1 MPPFPSEVEFGAV
14 LQYAVRGQSPLS
26 RRSRDV
32 RTAIKTNG
40 VLGGVGVIGRAAL
53 RAKENLEAGGC
64 LSRFLGPD
72 VTLVPMPRSSL
83 IKEGSLWPARVICE
97 ALQGCGIGAA
107 ILPCLSRAEAIGK
120 AALAAPG
127 RRPDP
132 LDHYRTIRVESV
144 RPIDPPTALV
154 LVDDIVTRGSS
165 FVGVLPHLAA
175 AFPGTPIHCF
185 ALLRTISQ
193 GEITSILDPV
203 AGRITYRQG
212 HLHRDP

>member
-1 MPPFPSEVEFGAV
+1 MPPFPSEVAFGAL

-32 RTAIKTNG
+32 RTAIKNNG
-40 VLGGVGVIGRAAL
+40 VLGSVAVIGHAAL

-97 ALQGCGIGAA
+97 ALQARGIGNAV
-107 ILPCLSRAEAIGK
+107 LPCLSRAEAIGK

-132 LDHYRTIRVESV
+132 PDHYRTIRVESV
-144 RPIDPPTALV
+144 RPLDSPTALV

-165 FVGVLPHLAA
+165 FVGVLPHLTAT
-175 AFPGTPIHCF
+175 FPGAPIHCF

-193 GEITSILDPV
+193 GEIASILDPV

>member
-1 MPPFPSEVEFGAV
+1 MSQFPSEVAFGAL

-40 VLGGVGVIGRAAL
+40 VLGSVAVIAHAAV
-53 RAKENLEAGGC
+53 RAKENLEADGC
-64 LSRFLGPD
+64 LSRLLGPD

-97 ALQGCGIGAA
+97 ALRACGIGDE

-120 AALAAPG
+120 AAFAASD

-132 LDHYRTIRVESV
+132 PDHYRTIRVESV
-144 RPIDPPTALV
+144 RPLDSPTALV

-165 FVGVLPHLAA
+165 FVGVLPHLTAT
-175 AFPGTPIHCF
+175 FPGTPIHCF

-193 GEITSILDPV
+193 GDIESILDPV
-203 AGRITYRQG
+203 AGRITYRAG

>member
-1 MPPFPSEVEFGAV
+1 MLPFPSEVEFGAL

-40 VLGGVGVIGRAAL
+40 VLGGVAVIAHAAL

-64 LSRFLGPD
+64 LSRVLGPD

-107 ILPCLSRAEAIGK
+107 ILPCLCRAEAIGK

-132 LDHYRTIRVESV
+132 PEHYRTIRVEPVS
-144 RPIDPPTALV
+144 PIEPSTALV

-175 AFPGTPIHCF
+175 AFPGIPIHCF

-193 GEITSILDPV
+193 GEIASILDPV

-212 HLHRDP
+212 HLHRGP

>member
-1 MPPFPSEVEFGAV
+1 MLPYPGGFV
-14 LQYAVRGQSPLS
+14 
-26 RRSRDV
+26 
-32 RTAIKTNG
+32 AIEHT
-40 VLGGVGVIGRAAL
+40 AL
-53 RAKENLEAGGC
+53 RVKENLEGGGC

-97 ALQGCGIGAA
+97 ALQGCGIGGSV
-107 ILPCLSRAEAIGK
+107 LPCLRRAEAIGK

-132 LDHYRTIRVESV
+132 PDHYRTIRVESM
-144 RPIDPPTALV
+144 RPLDPPSALV

-165 FVGVLPHLAA
+165 FVGVLPHLTAT
-175 AFPGTPIHCF
+175 FPGTPIHCF
-185 ALLRTISQ
+185 ALLRTISRD
-193 GEITSILDPV
+193 EIASILDPV
-203 AGRITYRQG
+203 AGRITSRQG

>member
-1 MPPFPSEVEFGAV
+1 MPPVPSEVAFGAL

-32 RTAIKTNG
+32 RTAIKNNG
-40 VLGGVGVIGRAAL
+40 VLGSVAVIGHAAL

-97 ALQGCGIGAA
+97 ALQARGIGNAV
-107 ILPCLSRAEAIGK
+107 LPCLSRAEAIGK

-132 LDHYRTIRVESV
+132 PDHYRTIRVESV
-144 RPIDPPTALV
+144 RPLDSPTALV

-165 FVGVLPHLAA
+165 FVGVLPHLTAT
-175 AFPGTPIHCF
+175 FPGAPIHCF

-193 GEITSILDPV
+193 SPASRPLKP
-203 AGRITYRQG
+203 GRLGLVRPPP
-212 HLHRDP
+212 HALS